1 MLNVNI
7 NTIIIP
13 SRWKGKKTERI
24 AGTLTAF
31 ARFGGN
37 LVIENINVPGRSGA
51 NSNRYGFLPHDI
63 HKIQSSPNADTNSP
77 EKGFFT
83 FNAPECFT
91 YTTKLPDSEEIAPG
105 RYSYLSLSYN
115 SGKIIFVTIK
125 NYKNKLDNLVSGT
138 SKITI
143 DENSVAWKYRTVP
156 SLRLQPGVN
165 TEYDLYP
172 PLREIFNNTLSLEF
186 DPNITGKPG
195 QTDLMVYHPFFCC
208 CEVTPSG
215 TSCTGGEKVGE
226 VERHR
231 MGSIGKDTKA
241 KKANKTPPYGGGKIG
256 ACVIGVQ
263 FSNEE
268 GDDKHGAIDSADAQR
283 VALIRY
289 QDIYELICLNE
300 KHPLTDDELKKIF
313 FFQEGES
320 PEAAVRIY
328 DLIQQKQ

>member
-1 MLNVNI
+1 
-7 NTIIIP
+7 
-13 SRWKGKKTERI
+13 ERI

-208 CEVTPSG
+208 CEVTP
-215 TSCTGGEKVGE
+215 
-226 VERHR
+226 
-231 MGSIGKDTKA
+231 
-241 KKANKTPPYGGGKIG
+241 
-256 ACVIGVQ
+256 
-263 FSNEE
+263 
-268 GDDKHGAIDSADAQR
+268 
-283 VALIRY
+283 
-289 QDIYELICLNE
+289 
-300 KHPLTDDELKKIF
+300 
-313 FFQEGES
+313 
-320 PEAAVRIY
+320 
-328 DLIQQKQ
+328 